1 LKCKVIEAALVMNVD
16 SKSLNEKEERLS
28 NIINVNYLIW
38 IQINNELNLKEIN
51 STKLLKILQLL

>member
-16 SKSLNEKEERLS
+16 SKSLNEKEEHLS